1 MSEQPAPNFSYSN
14 LNGRRTGVFYRTA
27 ALLLPGVRKV
37 QAQIIPYA
45 QAWQRA
51 NLAALSA
58 PGPLWV
64 ALGDSM
70 SQGIGASAYDQGWV
84 GQLGRQLTR
93 DGEPY
98 RIVNLSVSGAR
109 VADVTDRQL
118 PAMEQLGVRP
128 DLVTVLIGSNDMV
141 RRKYRDALP
150 GAVGDLLRRL
160 PPGTYIA
167 SLPNG
172 QQVAAA
178 VNALIDQSVAQR
190 QLVAVDMRSRG
201 PVSWKGRLAEDHFHP
216 NDLGY
221 AAMAKAF
228 ASAITDR

>member
-1 MSEQPAPNFSYSN
+1 
-14 LNGRRTGVFYRTA
+14 
-27 ALLLPGVRKV
+27 
-37 QAQIIPYA
+37 
-45 QAWQRA
+45 
-51 NLAALSA
+51 
-58 PGPLWV
+58 
-64 ALGDSM
+64 
-70 SQGIGASAYDQGWV
+70 
-84 GQLGRQLTR
+84 
-93 DGEPY
+93 
-98 RIVNLSVSGAR
+98 
-109 VADVTDRQL
+109 
-118 PAMEQLGVRP
+118 
-128 DLVTVLIGSNDMV
+128 MV
-141 RRKYRDALP
+141 RRKYRDTLP

-221 AAMAKAF
+221 AAMAMAF